1 MLKRSTNELIKGI
14 YKKTSAG
21 LKFSLF
27 GEVVTDTPNSRIYMK
42 IHSLPSAFVTTAFNN
57 YNRLFMMRSADTE
70 VESTTTVSSDT
81 IGGQSSPAVNL
92 TVKRLS
98 NIKLLPD
105 YYEYYKTTHT
115 SLDQRFVSLSTT
127 DLDPSE
133 TDFCSVA
140 TCVLMKIDL
149 DEMQTNDYV
158 YIISSQLAKTGANYR
173 RFNKSDISSYFV
185 SLGDNVYALN
195 SFYSLPIS
203 KGSVLT
209 AFTLPYMALLHADNS
224 GLRNITDYDFTYLDA
239 CMIFNGIQSL

>member
-1 MLKRSTNELIKGI
+1 MLKRNTQNLIKGI

-105 YYEYYKTTHT
+105 YYQYYKTTHT
-115 SLDQRFVSLSTT
+115 SLDQRFVSLTST
-127 DLDPSE
+127 DLNPSE
-133 TDFCSVA
+133 TDYCSVA
-140 TCVLMKIDL
+140 ICVLMKIDL

-158 YIISSQLAKTGANYR
+158 YIISSQSAKTGANYM
-173 RFNKSDISSYFV
+173 RFSKSDISSSFV

-195 SFYSLPIS
+195 VFQPLALS
-203 KGSVLT
+203 KGSLT
-209 AFTLPYMALLHADNS
+209 AFTLPYMALLHTDNS
-224 GLRNITDYDFTYLDA
+224 GLHNITDYDFTYLDA
-239 CMIFNGIQSL
+239 CMIFNGIQSV